1 MPRGLFGNG
10 AKPSGALKHPKT
22 LGDTTIA
29 KLRKQL
35 ESRAGGENPG
45 GTLILEEGMDW
56 VQFMLSSTD
65 AQFLELRKFAVQE
78 VCRLWR
84 VPLHMVGDLDRTT
97 HSNAE
102 ELGQQFLSL
111 CLLPILRLWQDA
123 IKITCLTRGRAQDA
137 LPRVSGR
144 RPGPRQSRGADDR
157 VLAGDRLGRA
167 QPERSARARQPR
179 ALCRRRGVH
188 AAGQLGAGR

>member
-1 MPRGLFGNG
+1 MKAAPAAN
-10 AKPSGALKHPKT
+10 
-22 LGDTTIA
+22 
-29 KLRKQL
+29 
-35 ESRAGGENPG
+35 NPG

-123 IKITCLTRGRAQDA
+123 IKITCLTAEERKT
-137 LPRVSGR
+137 LYPEFLI
-144 RPGPRQSRGADDR
+144 DD
-157 VLAGDRLGRA
+157 L
-167 QPERSARARQPR
+167 ARANLAARMTAFSQAVASGILNPNECR
-179 ALCRRRGVH
+179 ALDNRAPYIGGEVYTRPVNSAPVDKKEPAN
-188 AAGQLGAGR
+188 AAA